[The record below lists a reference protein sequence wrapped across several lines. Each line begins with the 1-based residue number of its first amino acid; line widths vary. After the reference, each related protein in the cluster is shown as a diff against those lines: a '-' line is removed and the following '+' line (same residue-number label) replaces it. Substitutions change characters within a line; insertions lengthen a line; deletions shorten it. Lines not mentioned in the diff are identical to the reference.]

1 MTEPSV
7 LPDTADDIAT
17 VTLNRPQVLNA
28 LDLPMAVPA
37 IRHARKSV
45 SRLPWMSMPREFRA
59 G

>member
-1 MTEPSV
+1 MTEPGV
-7 LPDTADDIAT
+7 LLDIADDTAT

-28 LDLPMAVPA
+28 LDLPIAVPA

-45 SRLPWMSMPREFRA
+45 SRLPWMSMPQEFRA